1 MLDDGQRHTRK
12 RFQEPLR
19 RGLVGPLVLVLRVQT
34 GQCDLILLKRPPQDK
49 LRDRE
54 HADAE
59 RQQVREA
66 LDLIVELDKQ
76 RRDMHA
82 ALETVEDAFDTVF
95 VAIAQHGIPQRQ
107 SRLSRIGDKGFP
119 AESLAELG
127 DVVFLADDVGYV
139 VADAP
144 DYPLLAA
151 RRAATPAHVLGFLLN
166 LLFPCHAEQPVHPML
181 CEHEVNGLQERRFVG
196 DLTFSPPSGGRQG
209 RKFCLC
215 MAQTCC

>member
-19 RGLVGPLVLVLRVQT
+19 RWLVGPLVLVLRGQT

-76 RRDMHA
+76 RRDMDP
-82 ALETVEDAFDTVF
+82 ALEAGE
-95 VAIAQHGIPQRQ
+95 
-107 SRLSRIGDKGFP
+107 
-119 AESLAELG
+119 E
-127 DVVFLADDVGYV
+127 
-139 VADAP
+139 
-144 DYPLLAA
+144 
-151 RRAATPAHVLGFLLN
+151 
-166 LLFPCHAEQPVHPML
+166 
-181 CEHEVNGLQERRFVG
+181 
-196 DLTFSPPSGGRQG
+196 PSASVIILRDQNT
-209 RKFCLC
+209 
-215 MAQTCC
+215 A